1 MIAVN
6 AVHWRLNIE
15 STTGKQNKTKTE
27 RKNSSAVR
35 ELYCRCGFPFGNIPF
50 CSQSTVPYDIE
61 LVSVLQ
67 RAFLLLLLFCLL
79 NFLYLCFSC
88 GNCVRVLLLESGVRC
103 FITRSKCDGAAT
115 SIVSSLYPSRVLSLS
130 LLILCVGAL
139 DMIFMSSLIFSI
151 IDLSDFCRLT
161 IHFTPMEVDTRM
173 SSLEFIRTEKCTFSH
188 SRLSLSISHPL
199 CVCNRTLRGM
209 HIYRTHITPEWWW
222 CCCWMCIAVQCTFY
236 WHCVELF
243 KLPVGFSP
251 ECRKILPIFF
261 SIHEPPL
268 RLVGLFGKN
277 NKLTFLNISHGKRRK
292 ISSMREM
299 ELDSRKFA

>member
-35 ELYCRCGFPFGNIPF
+35 ELYCSCDFPFGNIPF

-67 RAFLLLLLFCLL
+67 RVFFCCFYFFACLIFSISVFLVAIAFGYCYL
-79 NFLYLCFSC
+79 NRGFDASSHGQNVMEPPPALSALYIPHAF
-88 GNCVRVLLLESGVRC
+88 
-103 FITRSKCDGAAT
+103 T
-115 SIVSSLYPSRVLSLS
+115 LSLS

-243 KLPVGFSP
+243 KLPVGF
-251 ECRKILPIFF
+251 
-261 SIHEPPL
+261 
-268 RLVGLFGKN
+268 
-277 NKLTFLNISHGKRRK
+277 LTRMS
-292 ISSMREM
+292 
-299 ELDSRKFA
+299 